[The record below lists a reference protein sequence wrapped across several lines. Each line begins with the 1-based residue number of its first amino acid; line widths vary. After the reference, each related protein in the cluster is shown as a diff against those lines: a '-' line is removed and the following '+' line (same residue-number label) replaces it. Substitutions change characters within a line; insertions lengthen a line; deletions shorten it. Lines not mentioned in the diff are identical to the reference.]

1 VEGVWQTQEEEDS
14 RQAQHLAMDPTKNN
28 VEAAETTDMVEI
40 AVLADSDDDD
50 NSSVTA
56 PQRYTGE
63 VICVTPSQRAAGIIR
78 LSSDETVGITA
89 YWAECLTEGQW
100 VSCRV
105 SGSAGNRE
113 ASAIRLLLRR
123 DILVADRE
131 AHGGGRRADLRSP
144 PRSPRGSRRSR
155 ASRQARYGLTITGAG
170 LSAAAAGA
178 ESTEAVHTA
187 KASDYWRTCAP
198 TPSQGFASDVHIK
211 AVMNMACSPLDR
223 EKTLIW
229 NEDQQRL
236 HVTMKAGEI
245 DYIGM
250 RGLEQ
255 NIECTENV
263 QYQRHS
269 FKGSS
274 EPQRLDAATSCR
286 RC

>member
-1 VEGVWQTQEEEDS
+1 VWQTREEEDR
-14 RQAQHLAMDPTKNN
+14 RQAQHLATDPTKNN
-28 VEAAETTDMVEI
+28 VEVVETTDMVEV

-50 NSSVTA
+50 NSSATA
-56 PQRYTGE
+56 PQRHTGE

-78 LSSDETVGITA
+78 LSTDETVGITA

-105 SGSAGNRE
+105 SGIAGNRE

-123 DILVADRE
+123 DILVADRD

-178 ESTEAVHTA
+178 ECTEAVHTA
-187 KASDYWRTCAP
+187 KASDYSRTCTP
-198 TPSQGFASDVHIK
+198 TSSQAIASDVHTG
-211 AVMNMACSPLDR
+211 AVMNTTCSPLDK
-223 EKTLIW
+223 EKTSMW
-229 NEDQQRL
+229 NEDQL
-236 HVTMKAGEI
+236 WPHVFMKAGEI

-250 RGLEQ
+250 GGLEQ
-255 NIECTENV
+255 NIECAKNV
-263 QYQRHS
+263 QYQKHS
-269 FKGSS
+269 FKGGS
-274 EPQRLDAATSCR
+274 EPQWLDAATSCR
-286 RC
+286 QC